1 MARRYGC
8 RWKLQKL
15 AGLVFGLCFG
25 ILLSSWCRHS
35 LFPCGTQKD
44 RCCIHI
50 NYRVNIAVEH
60 FHVQDQLLQR
70 TLPIYENKEFHLDKY
85 IKPEER
91 GFLLIGV
98 ITAKK
103 FLDTRAVAAFET
115 WTSTCQ
121 GFCRVLFF
129 SSEGSSSHKV
139 PVISLDG
146 VDDSYPPQRKS
157 LLMIKYMHDK
167 YINNFEWFMRA
178 DDDVFIKGDRLEKLL
193 RSINSSVPQYIGQAG
208 IGKKEELGKL
218 YLNKNENFCMGGPGV
233 VFSHMTL
240 RMMAPH
246 VGECLQ
252 NLLTT
257 HEDVEVGRC
266 VRDHTGVSCTWAFEM
281 QRLFFQNYK
290 EEKGSFRTTLK
301 DKAVKKA
308 VTLHSVKEPKQQYKI
323 HNYLKSLH
331 IQDLQQKS
339 LSLEREIANIDH
351 MLGTQTSTGK
361 QGLPPSL
368 NKFVPKSKS
377 DILSWDYISKAIV
390 SHKNLNPRHGI
401 TFPLK
406 VALDDVIS
414 QVIQIVNRN
423 ARQKG
428 RTIDFKDLWYGYR
441 RVNPLHGADYVLD
454 ILLTYKKHTGNKV
467 TVAVRRHAY
476 LQQMFGEV
484 NIIEDPFTAG
494 YPSPSDEIEYPVLFK
509 QFGAGNQTSLSY
521 IANKVEEV
529 IHFILPL
536 MGRLNIFKRFMTN
549 YEEVCLKTGAKTQLH
564 VILFND
570 SSADI
575 LINVIGGYQKT
586 YGGDKIEVI
595 FAEGAFAR
603 AKALDLGAVQCDQN
617 DLLFFIDVD
626 ITFTSNILHRIRMNT
641 KQGAQVYYPIVFS
654 QYDTSF
660 LCNFYKINPCHID
673 NFNLSM
679 DAGYWR
685 NFGFGI
691 ASMYKSDLKQVG
703 GFDTSIQGWGKED
716 VDLYTK
722 FSESAVQIF
731 RAVDPDMVHLYHSVH
746 CDSELN
752 DAQMTMC
759 IGSKSASYASM
770 HVLADLIQRTPEIFN
785 RHPGSRR

>member
-8 RWKLQKL
+8 RWKFQKL
-15 AGLVFGLCFG
+15 AGLVLGICFG
-25 ILLSSWCRHS
+25 VLLSSWCRHT
-35 LFPCGTQKD
+35 LLPCGSQKD

-50 NYRVNIAVEH
+50 NYHVNIAVEH
-60 FHVQDQLLQR
+60 LHVTDQLPQK
-70 TLPIYENKEFHLDKY
+70 TLPVSETKEFRLNRY
-85 IKPEER
+85 IKPDER

-103 FLDTRAVAAFET
+103 FLDTRAVAAFDT

-121 GFCRVLFF
+121 GVCKVLFF
-129 SSEGSSSHKV
+129 SSEGSSSHKI
-139 PVISLDG
+139 PVISIDG

-157 LLMIKYMHDK
+157 LLMLKYMHDN

-178 DDDVFIKGDRLEKLL
+178 DDDVFIKGDRIEKLL
-193 RSINSSVPQYIGQAG
+193 RSINSSIPQYIGQAG

-218 YLNKNENFCMGGPGV
+218 YLKKNENFCMGGPGV

-240 RMMAPH
+240 RMFAPH

-323 HNYLKSLH
+323 YNYLKSLH
-331 IQDLQQKS
+331 IQDLQQKG
-339 LSLEREIANIDH
+339 LLLQREISNIDR
-351 MLGTQTSTGK
+351 MLGAQTAMGK

-368 NKFVPKSKS
+368 SKTIPKSTK
-377 DILSWDYISKAIV
+377 DILPWDFISKAIV
-390 SHKNLNPRHGI
+390 SHKNLNPRHGL

-428 RTIDFKDLWYGYR
+428 RTIDYKDLWYGYR
-441 RVNPLHGADYVLD
+441 RVNPLHGADFVLD

-476 LQQMFGEV
+476 LQQAFGEI
-484 NIIEDPFTAG
+484 NFIEDPFTSNY
-494 YPSPSDEIEYPVLFK
+494 YPPPDEIESPFLFK
-509 QFGAGNQTSLSY
+509 QFGAGNQSSLSL
-521 IANKVEEV
+521 ISNKVEEV

-549 YEEVCLKTGAKTQLH
+549 YEEVCLKTGAKTELH
-564 VILFND
+564 VVLFND
-570 SSADI
+570 SYTDT
-575 LINVIGGYQKT
+575 LINLIGRYQKK
-586 YGGDKIEVI
+586 YGGENIEVI
-595 FAEGAFAR
+595 FAEGSFAR
-603 AKALDLGAVQCDQN
+603 AKALDLGAIQCDQN

-626 ITFTSNILHRIRMNT
+626 ILFTSNILHRIRMNT
-641 KQGAQVYYPIVFS
+641 KRGSQVYYPIVFS
-654 QYDTSF
+654 QYDPSF
-660 LCNFYKINPCHID
+660 LCSFYKIKPCHID
-673 NFNLSM
+673 NFNLSA
-679 DAGYWR
+679 DTGYWR

-691 ASMYKSDLKQVG
+691 ASMYKSDLELVG

-722 FSESAVQIF
+722 FSDSEIQIF
-731 RAVDPDMVHLYHSVH
+731 RGVDPDMVHLYHSVH
-746 CDSELN
+746 CDSGLN

-770 HVLADLIQRTPEIFN
+770 HVLTEVIRRTPEILN
-785 RHPGSRR
+785 RDPGS

>member
-15 AGLVFGLCFG
+15 AGLVLG
-25 ILLSSWCRHS
+25 ICLGVLLSSWCRHT
-35 LFPCGTQKD
+35 LLPCGSQKD

-50 NYRVNIAVEH
+50 NYHVNIAVEH
-60 FHVQDQLLQR
+60 FHVSDQLPQN
-70 TLPIYENKEFHLDKY
+70 TLPVSETKEFQLNRY
-85 IKPEER
+85 IKPDER

-103 FLDTRAVAAFET
+103 FLDTRAVAAFDT

-121 GFCRVLFF
+121 GVCKVLFF
-129 SSEGSSSHKV
+129 SSEGSFSNKI
-139 PVISLDG
+139 PIISIDG

-157 LLMIKYMHDK
+157 LLMLKYMYDN
-167 YINNFEWFMRA
+167 YINNFEWFMRV
-178 DDDVFIKGDRLEKLL
+178 DDDVFIKGDRIEKLL
-193 RSINSSVPQYIGQAG
+193 RSINSSIPQYIGQAG

-233 VFSHMTL
+233 AFSHMTL
-240 RMMAPH
+240 RMFAPH

-323 HNYLKSLH
+323 YNYLKSLH
-331 IQDLQQKS
+331 IQDLQQKG
-339 LSLEREIANIDH
+339 LLLQREVANIDR
-351 MLGTQTSTGK
+351 MLGAQTSMGK
-361 QGLPPSL
+361 QGLSPSL
-368 NKFVPKSKS
+368 GKIIPKSTK
-377 DILSWDYISKAIV
+377 DILTWDYISKAIV
-390 SHKNLNPRHGI
+390 SHKNLNPRHGL

-428 RTIDFKDLWYGYR
+428 RTIDYKDLWYGYR
-441 RVNPLHGADYVLD
+441 RVNPLHGADFVLD

-476 LQQMFGEV
+476 LQQAFGEI
-484 NIIEDPFTAG
+484 NFIEDPFTSN
-494 YPSPSDEIEYPVLFK
+494 YHPPPDEIESPFLFK
-509 QFGAGNQTSLSY
+509 QFGAGNQSSLSL
-521 IANKVEEV
+521 ISNKVEEV

-549 YEEVCLKTGAKTQLH
+549 YEDVCLKTGAKTQLH
-564 VILFND
+564 VVLFND
-570 SSADI
+570 SYTDT
-575 LINVIGGYQKT
+575 LINLIGQYQKK
-586 YGGDKIEVI
+586 YGGENIEVI
-595 FAEGAFAR
+595 FAEGSFAR

-626 ITFTSNILHRIRMNT
+626 ILFTSSILHRIRMNT
-641 KQGAQVYYPIVFS
+641 KRGSQVYYPIVFS
-654 QYDTSF
+654 QYDPSF
-660 LCNFYKINPCHID
+660 LCSFYKIKPCHID
-673 NFNLSM
+673 NFNLSS
-679 DAGYWR
+679 DNGYWR

-691 ASMYKSDLKQVG
+691 ASMYKSDLEQVG

-722 FSESAVQIF
+722 FSDSEIQIF
-731 RAVDPDMVHLYHSVH
+731 RGVDPDMVHLYHSVH
-746 CDSELN
+746 CDSGLN
-752 DAQMTMC
+752 GAQMTMC

-770 HVLADLIQRTPEIFN
+770 HVLTEVIQRTPEILN
-785 RHPGSRR
+785 RDPGS